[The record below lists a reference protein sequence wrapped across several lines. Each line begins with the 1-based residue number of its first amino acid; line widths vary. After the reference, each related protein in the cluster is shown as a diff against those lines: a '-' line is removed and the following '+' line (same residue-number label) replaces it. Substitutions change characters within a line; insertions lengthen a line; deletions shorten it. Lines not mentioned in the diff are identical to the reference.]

1 MQPVQGGVRWL
12 LLVLLPQRADAALGG
27 FKEKLEETWGS
38 HPSQAG
44 CEETDPALRRRAPQT
59 WLCRGLLLQENPGSN
74 PGSGTSQGLTAG
86 TVA

>member
-38 HPSQAG
+38 YPSQAG
-44 CEETDPALRRRAPQT
+44 
-59 WLCRGLLLQENPGSN
+59 
-74 PGSGTSQGLTAG
+74 
-86 TVA
+86 